1 MSSRTRILAA
11 LQTAQPNLVPLPLP
25 VPPPVETEALT
36 DAFSQ
41 QIARNGGTV
50 IRVRHLTDIVTY
62 LNAHLDQSGEWISTV
77 PTLDVGGQ
85 LAEKRAQGHG
95 LAGVELAVC
104 AGTFGVAE
112 NGAIWLDEAQLPHR
126 ALPFLCQHLALVV
139 AESSLVATLHD
150 AYQLLDGRPFDYGVF
165 IAGPSKT
172 ADIEQSLVIGAHGS
186 RSLLVFL
193 YAPTSDIE

>member
-1 MSSRTRILAA
+1 MNSRETMLAA
-11 LQTAQPNLVPLPLP
+11 IQQSQPPLIPLPFIT
-25 VPPPVETEALT
+25 PPPVTVDLADT
-36 DAFSQ
+36 FSQ
-41 QIARNGGTV
+41 QIARNGGVV
-50 IRVRHLTDIVTY
+50 IRVQHLTEIQTY
-62 LNAHLDQSGEWISTV
+62 LTEHMGRSGEWVSTM
-77 PTLDVGGQ
+77 PMLDIGKPLPG
-85 LAEKRAQGHG
+85 KMAQGHQ

-104 AGTFGVAE
+104 VGTFGVAE

-150 AYQLLDGRPFDYGVF
+150 AYPLLENRPFDYGVF

-193 YAPTSDIE
+193 YSTTPQTR